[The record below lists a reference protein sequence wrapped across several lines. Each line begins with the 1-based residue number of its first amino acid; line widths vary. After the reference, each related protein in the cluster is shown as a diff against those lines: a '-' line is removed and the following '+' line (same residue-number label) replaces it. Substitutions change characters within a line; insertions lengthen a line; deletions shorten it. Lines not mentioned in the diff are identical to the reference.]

1 MQERFTLTDSS
12 GRRVSIL
19 SDDESARQPPAPQET
34 ATTTSVRLP
43 PLRNLLLVPESPN
56 YHRPIT
62 VSPEQNPL
70 NFDATQ
76 PALTTY
82 ASTVSAP
89 SSSNTA
95 PSAAAATAAE
105 TSTARVGRR
114 PQPYICDCGRT
125 FTRYDHF
132 ARHTDGYRRAN
143 SHTCPEPGCVAGY
156 AKYDD
161 LVQHYHTCHVG
172 VGGTGVAGQSRRPE

>member
-1 MQERFTLTDSS
+1 MQERFTLTDAS

-70 NFDATQ
+70 NFDATL

-105 TSTARVGRR
+105 TSTAGVEGRAG
-114 PQPYICDCGRT
+114 PYVCECGKSYI
-125 FTRYDHF
+125 RYVNF
-132 ARHTDGYRRAN
+132 ARHTGVHTRAK
-143 SHTCPEPGCVAGY
+143 SHSCPAPGCDARY
-156 AKYDD
+156 LKYDD
-161 LVQHYHTCHVG
+161 LVQHYHTWHVE
-172 VGGTGVAGQSRRPE
+172 VGGTGVAGQSPRPE